1 MSRDGRQ
8 RQRERERDTDS
19 GSDRDTTGGSS
30 GGRATVS
37 NRTSWSGLAKRAYNV
52 AFGSRSGRSRSD
64 DGSSLKLAG
73 LTLVGAF
80 AAGLL
85 PLPLTWLLGVG
96 VGAAAGGWTDNG
108 SALSA
113 VGIGGIVGFLAGVR
127 ARVLRTRVPVH
138 ARVDRCECG
147 RRRRWLPV
155 RGVIE
160 RHLG

>member
-19 GSDRDTTGGSS
+19 GSDRDTTGGAS

-52 AFGSRSGRSRSD
+52 AFGSSSGRSRSD

-113 VGIGGIVGFLAGVR
+113 VGIGGIVGFLFGLAFAPAFFGLGFLFTLVLTAVSAVVAGVGY
-127 ARVLRTRVPVH
+127 LFG
-138 ARVDRCECG
+138 E
-147 RRRRWLPV
+147 
-155 RGVIE
+155 
-160 RHLG
+160 

>member
-8 RQRERERDTDS
+8 RQQERERDTES
-19 GSDRDTTGGSS
+19 GTDRDSSGGRS

-52 AFGSRSGRSRSD
+52 VLGSSGRSRSD

-73 LTLVGAF
+73 LTLLGAF

-85 PLPLTWLLGVG
+85 PLPLTWLIGVG

-108 SALSA
+108 SAVSA
-113 VGIGGIVGFLAGVR
+113 VGVGGVVGFLFGLVFAPAFFGLGFLFTLALTVVSAVVAGVGY
-127 ARVLRTRVPVH
+127 LFG
-138 ARVDRCECG
+138 E
-147 RRRRWLPV
+147 
-155 RGVIE
+155 
-160 RHLG
+160 

>member
-8 RQRERERDTDS
+8 RQRERETES
-19 GSDRDTTGGSS
+19 GSDRGSSDSRS

-37 NRTSWSGLAKRAYNV
+37 DRTSWSGLAKRAYNV
-52 AFGSRSGRSRSD
+52 ALGSSSGRSRSSG
-64 DGSSLKLAG
+64 GSSLKLAG
-73 LTLVGAF
+73 LTLLGAF

-113 VGIGGIVGFLAGVR
+113 VGIGGIVGFLFGLAFAPAFFGLGFLFTLVLTAVSAVVAGVGY
-127 ARVLRTRVPVH
+127 LFG
-138 ARVDRCECG
+138 E
-147 RRRRWLPV
+147 
-155 RGVIE
+155 
-160 RHLG
+160 